1 MKRGGFFM
9 DVDVDNEGEE
19 LIEAETTTAPYSR
32 AVPLLPSAEGRP
44 FDMVSVGE
52 TMLRFTPPHGQ
63 RIEQTQSFDIV
74 PGGAELNVSVGMSR
88 LGARVAWLSR
98 LPDSPLGRIVAN
110 QARIHGVDT
119 QFIKWMDGAT
129 SRLGLF
135 FLETGAVPRAG
146 EITYDRRDSAAATMQ
161 PDDWDWPTL
170 FAQTRLL
177 HITGIT
183 PALSPSCREMTFAA
197 VKAARQ
203 AGCAVSCDLNF
214 RSKLWS
220 AEDAA
225 ACLRDLL
232 PLVTVVLTGNSD
244 LKTIFG
250 ISGKAAEQALW
261 VRDTFSV
268 PVASVGRRRGNA
280 ASGLQ
285 ARRSAVATERGVFVS
300 PGFEFQPLDPVGAG
314 DAYAAG
320 FLYGLLTT
328 DNEEQ
333 SVAYG
338 DAMAALKHT
347 VPGDFCVVSRA
358 ELDAVLSGQ
367 GMRLRR

>member
-1 MKRGGFFM
+1 VIDEER
-9 DVDVDNEGEE
+9 EE
-19 LIEAETTTAPYSR
+19 LMETGVANGVAPR
-32 AVPLLPSAEGRP
+32 ARIAPLLPSAEGRP

-52 TMLRFTPPHGQ
+52 TMLRFTPPDGQ
-63 RIEQTQSFDIV
+63 RIEQAQSFDLV
-74 PGGAELNVSVGMSR
+74 PGGAELNVAVGMSR
-88 LGARVAWLSR
+88 LGSRVAWLSR
-98 LPDSPLGRIVAN
+98 LPDNPLGRIIAN

-119 QFIKWMDGAT
+119 QFIKWTDGAT

-146 EITYDRRDSAAATMQ
+146 EITYDRRNSAASTMQ

-177 HITGIT
+177 HVTGIT
-183 PALSPSCREMTFAA
+183 PALSPSCRELTFAA
-197 VKAARQ
+197 VDAARA

-220 AEDAA
+220 AEEAA
-225 ACLRDLL
+225 ACLRELL
-232 PLVTVVLTGNSD
+232 PKVTVILTGNSD

-250 ISGKAAEQALW
+250 ISGKAAEQAQW
-261 VRDTFSV
+261 VREAFGV
-268 PVASVGRRRGNA
+268 PVAVVGRRRGNA

-285 ARRSAVATERGVFVS
+285 ARRSAVATERGVFAS

-314 DAYAAG
+314 DAFAAG

-328 DNEEQ
+328 DDEEQ

-358 ELDAVLSGQ
+358 ELDAVLTGQ